1 MVEFSMSRLRKR
13 ARSRGIVEVELIS
26 RELDALYPRVQMIDK
41 DGGKLILGI
50 PDGDPESVRVYLA
63 GFLAGFDQAA
73 TME

>member
-1 MVEFSMSRLRKR
+1 M
-13 ARSRGIVEVELIS
+13 EVELIS
-26 RELDALYPRVQMIDK
+26 REHDPLYPRVQMIDK

-63 GFLAGFDQAA
+63 GFLAGFDQAV